1 MNIQKYVAFLYI
13 NNEISQMESKKQ
25 SLLKSQ
31 KKYLA
36 INLTKEVKNLHAEN

>member
-31 KKYLA
+31 KK
-36 INLTKEVKNLHAEN
+36 IPSNKPNQRGEKFTC